1 MSPED
6 IHAGL
11 ARTRLLA
18 LDVDGVLTDGRVVYA
33 GEREIQSFHVHD
45 GQGLVWLKRV
55 AGVELAIITGR
66 GCEATRKRAAELGV
80 QELHMLVA
88 HKEKVLAEI
97 QTRLGIDVEATVAVG
112 DDLPDLAL
120 ARRAGLFVSPRNA
133 RTEVRDAAHLV
144 TEKAGGRGCVRELAE
159 AILRAK
165 GLWEEVVSS
174 ATAGAR

>member
-1 MSPED
+1 MTPEE

-11 ARTRLLA
+11 ARARLLA

-55 AGVELAIITGR
+55 AGIELAIITGR

-80 QELHMLVA
+80 QELHMLA
-88 HKEKVLAEI
+88 PDKENVLAEI
-97 QTRLGIDVEATVAVG
+97 QDRLGVDVDVTVAVG
-112 DDLPDLAL
+112 DDLPDLAM
-120 ARRAGLFVSPRNA
+120 ARRAGVFACPGNA
-133 RTEVRDAAHLV
+133 RPEVRDAAHLV
-144 TEKAGGRGCVRELAE
+144 TESAGGEGCVRELAE